1 MAYLKKEQYEYRS
14 KAAAQRNARN
24 EATAIANGMTEEQ
37 ADTIS
42 RLCSLRH
49 ELHTNMD
56 KVTNSDSDIRIKY
69 RLVQLARE
77 MHELGLEPIEGIPY
91 GECDYIDIDDIDDL
105 YEIEDWP
112 ESCTQEWQDMYD
124 EEYSRIY
131 EELEGLNKNIENWLA
146 QIDKKYGTTFAPTG
160 ALRIM

>member
-1 MAYLKKEQYEYRS
+1 MAYLNKEQYEYRS
-14 KAAAQRNARN
+14 KAAAQRNANN
-24 EATAIANGMTEEQ
+24 ETIAIANGMTEEQ

-56 KVTNSDSDIRIKY
+56 KVTTSDSDIRIKS
-69 RLVQLARE
+69 RLVQLASE
-77 MHELGLEPIEGIPY
+77 MHELGLEPIEGVPY
-91 GECDYIDIDDIDDL
+91 GECDYIDIDDINEL
-105 YEIEDWP
+105 YEIGEWP
-112 ESCTQEWQDMYD
+112 EPGTHEWQDMYD

-131 EELEGLNKNIENWLA
+131 GELEGLNTNIENWLA

>member
-14 KAAAQRNARN
+14 KVAAQRNAIN
-24 EATAIANGMTEEQ
+24 ESIAIVNGMTEEQ

-56 KVTNSDSDIRIKY
+56 KVTTSDSDIRIKP
-69 RLVQLARE
+69 RLVQLASE
-77 MHELGLEPIEGIPY
+77 MHELGLDPIEGIPY
-91 GECDYIDIDDIDDL
+91 DECDYIDIDDIEEL

-112 ESCTQEWQDMYD
+112 ESGTQEWQDMYD

-131 EELEGLNKNIENWLA
+131 GELEGLNKNIENWLA
-146 QIDKKYGTTFAPTG
+146 QIDEKYGTTFAPTG
-160 ALRIM
+160 TLRIM